1 MNKTRWMVLRGLVM
15 SGVLVTASM
24 ASTGDGGEMLLEL
37 LGTVGQGMA
46 DNDKFK
52 DCLGD
57 NARANGARCFRESQE
72 RQNRYSEQVQRRT
85 SEREQRE
92 RLKEEREA
100 MAACEREQDPDRYAR
115 CVRSRLP

>member
-1 MNKTRWMVLRGLVM
+1 
-15 SGVLVTASM
+15 M
-24 ASTGDGGEMLLEL
+24 ASAGDGGEMLLEL

-46 DNDKFK
+46 DSDKYK
-52 DCLGD
+52 DCVG
-57 NARANGARCFRESQE
+57 NNRANLLRCNSEMEE

-85 SEREQRE
+85 SERE